1 MFSSFTICIPGY
13 LFFGNLLYRL
23 WPVGQHWA
31 KVIRAHIPALFPIVG
46 RKAFS
51 FPPASMMLFIGFTEL
66 PFVNLRMFPFIPS
79 LLRDFF
85 FNHEWILNFIR
96 CLCFLWDLSFSIVV
110 LNNTD
115 FQTFTNLAF
124 LGCISFGH
132 EIFSFLCTSGLDL
145 LTFYEELL
153 HLCLLR
159 ILVCNFIFL

>member
-1 MFSSFTICIPGY
+1 MFSSFTICVPGY

-23 WPVGQHWA
+23 WPIGQHWA

-51 FPPASMMLFIGFTEL
+51 VPPVSMMLFIGFTEL
-66 PFVNLRMFPFIPS
+66 PFINLRMFPFIPS

-85 FNHEWILNFIR
+85 LIMNECWILSDVFG
-96 CLCFLWDLSFSIVV
+96 FLWDLFFSIVV

-153 HLCLLR
+153 HLCSLR
-159 ILVCNFIFL
+159 TLVCNFIFL